1 MCLKLE
7 EEFCSVAKTSK
18 HTNPRLEGQGM
29 SESVDAI
36 KDFIDRCS
44 KDEQRALFEYIRK
57 KIPRHPLEQQW
68 DIDGETILTAIY
80 RSPDLTQR
88 GVRGI
93 LAEAV
98 FERDIIPTVEKL
110 GWRALPLP
118 AGEPPFDF
126 LLEKRGKRASIQV
139 KLQRTQQGKP
149 KRFSPRRYVR
159 ELYVVEVQKTRSG
172 KKRQEGAADASVKGD
187 ESTRPYRLGDFD
199 ILAVNMQ
206 PATRKWNDFRY
217 TLGSWLTLRKSNP
230 HLIEIFQPVSLQP
243 NNLWTDKLDV
253 CLEWFRLGN
262 RRNMLRWLRGQDALS
277 KP

>member
-1 MCLKLE
+1 
-7 EEFCSVAKTSK
+7 
-18 HTNPRLEGQGM
+18 M
-29 SESVDAI
+29 SESINAI

-44 KDEQRALFEYIRK
+44 KAEQRALFEYIRR

-110 GWRALPLP
+110 GWRALPTPVGDLP
-118 AGEPPFDF
+118 YDF
-126 LLEKRGKRASIQV
+126 LLERQNQQATIQV
-139 KLQRTQQGKP
+139 KLQRTEQGQPKRYQP
-149 KRFSPRRYVR
+149 KRFAE

-172 KKRQEGAADASVKGD
+172 KKRQSEPTRARSSGD
-187 ESTRPYRLGDFD
+187 ESTRPYRFGDFD

-206 PATRKWNDFRY
+206 
-217 TLGSWLTLRKSNP
+217 
-230 HLIEIFQPVSLQP
+230 
-243 NNLWTDKLDV
+243 
-253 CLEWFRLGN
+253 
-262 RRNMLRWLRGQDALS
+262 
-277 KP
+277 